1 MGDRANSGV
10 IMRDFNSDGAKPTVV
25 FFYSHWGG
33 SQIEETL
40 ADALDRG
47 RGRWS
52 DDSYL
57 ARIIFS
63 EMIKDQILDDTGYGM
78 SIYVGDN
85 KSDILIVDLEQNLV
99 FTVSEG
105 VARNLNRDVA
115 AIPVLLLTGG
125 EPFDE
130 FVDRIHTRVQ
140 ATTPGF

>member
-1 MGDRANSGV
+1 MGDRANIGV
-10 IMRDFNSDGAKPTVV
+10 IMRDFAPDGANATVV

-47 RGRWS
+47 RGRWF

-63 EMIKDQILDDTGYGM
+63 EMVKDNILSDTGYGM

-85 KSDILIVDLEQNLV
+85 GHDILIVDLEKNLV
-99 FTVSEG
+99 FTVDETLAAS
-105 VARNLNRDVA
+105 LNRDPG
-115 AIPVLLLTGG
+115 AIVKLTGG

-130 FVDRIHTRVQ
+130 FVVRVQ
-140 ATTPGF
+140 TATSRV

>member
-1 MGDRANSGV
+1 MGDRANIGV
-10 IMRDFNSDGAKPTVV
+10 IMRDFHDTDGANTTVV

-85 KSDILIVDLEQNLV
+85 ENPILIVDLENQLV
-99 FTVSEG
+99 RTVNETEAAS
-105 VARNLNRDVA
+105 LNREPG
-115 AIPVLLLTGG
+115 AIVKLLLRDG

-130 FVDRIHTRVQ
+130 FVVRVQ
-140 ATTPGF
+140 TATSRV

>member
-1 MGDRANSGV
+1 MGDRANIGV
-10 IMRDFNSDGAKPTVV
+10 IMRDFNDEANTTVV

-63 EMIKDQILDDTGYGM
+63 EMVKDEILGDTGYGM

-85 KSDILIVDLEQNLV
+85 EYDILIVDLESNLV
-99 FTVSEG
+99 FTVDE
-105 VARNLNRDVA
+105 ATATNLNRGPG
-115 AIPVLLLTGG
+115 AIAMLLLTGG

-130 FVDRIHTRVQ
+130 FVVRIHTRVRT
-140 ATTPGF
+140 ATPGF